1 MSYLQQQV
9 LQCWLS
15 VFTSTWPGVN

>member
-9 LQCWLS
+9 LQCCPG
-15 VFTSTWPGVN
+15 VFTSTCPGIN